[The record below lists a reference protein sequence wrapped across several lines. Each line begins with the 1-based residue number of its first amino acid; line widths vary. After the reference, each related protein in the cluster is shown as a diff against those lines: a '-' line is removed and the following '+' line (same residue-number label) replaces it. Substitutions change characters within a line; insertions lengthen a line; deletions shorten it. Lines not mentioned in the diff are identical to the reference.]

1 MITQVKHYIDGEF
14 THGSG
19 ERHIDVTNPANNSVI
34 AQINCATTAEVEL
47 AIDSA

>member
-19 ERHIDVTNPANNSVI
+19 DRNIDVTNPANNSVI
-34 AQINCATTAEVEL
+34 AKINCATTAE
-47 AIDSA
+47 SN